1 MPERPIDNI
10 APGSDKAATLLQYL
24 LERLE
29 GSEEQMSKF
38 YHRWAIAEM
47 KYQAYI
53 ELPDYEKAWK
63 EISDTG
69 APPNPN
75 RIIVPFGFAAI
86 STLTTFLLHTFYG
99 RRPHAQ
105 LGVNNT
111 DQIERARRMEQVL
124 QSDADKSRMV
134 RRGYQEFLDIGIYGI
149 GAKRINYVRKTGKR
163 TLTRT
168 IPQIGEDGATTEAG
182 SITERET
189 RTVYEG
195 NEVTNIDPF
204 MFFPDWRV
212 PMAEVSRRGEFAFWR
227 TRESKQMLKRD
238 EWHEGNPDGT
248 YSYVNKI
255 KDTVPKNNYPS
266 SSRRSLL
273 SRGNANPGDRD
284 FDESGRTRN
293 VPSFI
298 QLDQGAVWIVPSK
311 FGLSDSDQLE
321 RWIFTIANKGTI
333 IQAEHFDADHEQLPI
348 TVSEPFAMGYAFGSA
363 SPMDYIAPIQD
374 LGSWLVNS
382 HIENV
387 RTVLNNVIVYDPFS
401 VEETDMRAWGAGARI
416 RLRQDAFNRDLKAA
430 VQQIPVADVT
440 QGHLQNLEL
449 VMRLGMLLLGFN
461 QNIMGQTE
469 RSGNRTTATES
480 RQSAE
485 AGVSRLAAIARIIA
499 SESMADTTYQQVLN
513 IQQFMTEAF
522 WIQVLGNDGRQ
533 SPLRVNPD
541 EIVGEY
547 QYVIHDGT
555 LPLDRVALLNVWK
568 ELTLAV
574 AQDQELRQRFDVAQM
589 FEYSAELAGAR
600 NIEEMRRGPES
611 GAGQIPGTS
620 PQIGMNT
627 DEEIARQVQ
636 AGNLVPAGGL
646 NGSGVS

>member
-1 MPERPIDNI
+1 MAERPID
-10 APGSDKAATLLQYL
+10 AVKPESDNAKALLQYL

-29 GSEEQMSKF
+29 GSEERMSAF
-38 YHRWAIAEM
+38 YHRWAVSEM

-53 ELPDYEKAWK
+53 ELPEYEKVWK
-63 EISDTG
+63 SLNDTG
-69 APPNPN
+69 APPAPH

-105 LGVNNT
+105 LGVNNS

-124 QSDADKSRMV
+124 QADADKSRMV
-134 RRGYQEFLDIGIYGI
+134 RRGYQEFQDIGMYGL
-149 GAKRINYVRKTGKR
+149 GAKRVNFVRKHGKR
-163 TLTRT
+163 TTSRSISQIDENGQPVPGTIQERGTRV
-168 IPQIGEDGATTEAG
+168 
-182 SITERET
+182 
-189 RTVYEG
+189 VYEG
-195 NEVTNIDPF
+195 NEVINIDPF

-238 EWHEGNPDGT
+238 EWHEGNADGT
-248 YSYVNKI
+248 YSYVNAI

-273 SRGNANPGDRD
+273 SRGNPTPGDRD

-293 VPSFI
+293 IPSFV
-298 QLDQGAVWIVPSK
+298 QLDQCAIWIVPSQFK
-311 FGLSDSDQLE
+311 LSESDKLE
-321 RWIFTIANKGTI
+321 RWIFTIANKSTI

-363 SPMDYIAPIQD
+363 SPLDYIGPLQD

-382 HIENV
+382 HVENV
-387 RTVLNNVIVYDPFS
+387 RTILNNVIVYDPLS
-401 VEETDMRAWGAGARI
+401 VEEMDIRAWSAGARI
-416 RLRQDAFNRDLKAA
+416 RLRQDAFNRDTKAA
-430 VQQIPVADVT
+430 VSQIPVADVT
-440 QGHLQNLEL
+440 GTHMADLEL
-449 VMRLGMLLLGFN
+449 VMRLGMMLLGFN
-461 QNIMGQTE
+461 QNIMGMTE
-469 RSGNRTTATES
+469 NSNNRTSATEA

-485 AGVSRLAAIARIIA
+485 AGVSRLAAIARVIA

-522 WIQVLGNDGRQ
+522 WIQVLGEDGRRT
-533 SPLRVNPD
+533 PLRVDPE
-541 EIVGEY
+541 EIIGEY

-555 LPLDRVALLNVWK
+555 LPLDRIALLNVWK
-568 ELTLAV
+568 ELTLAA
-574 AQDQELRQRFDVAQM
+574 AQDQELRQRFDVGQM

-600 NIEEMRRGPES
+600 NIEEMRRG
-611 GAGQIPGTS
+611 APGSQS
-620 PQIGMNT
+620 PQIGMVPD
-627 DEEIARQVQ
+627 DEMEKQVQ

-646 NGSGVS
+646 NGSGLP